1 MIDRRPSG
9 GNMMDKLIECP
20 CGAVFRS
27 DDDEELVTKVQTHA
41 AENHQMDLSRE
52 QALEMARPA

>member
-1 MIDRRPSG
+1 
-9 GNMMDKLIECP
+9 MMDKLIECP